1 MSEQDQTNQGAALAE
16 GSGRLV
22 SLDAYRGL
30 VMLMMASGGLGIAQV
45 AGHFK
50 GSEVWRVLAEQTE
63 HAEWVGC
70 TVWDMI
76 QPSFMFIVGAALP
89 YSLARRRAKGQSFG
103 RMLFHAIV
111 RAVVL
116 VGLGI
121 LLRSVGKERTYF
133 TFEDVLTQI
142 GLGYVFLFLLGW
154 VKARWQFSA
163 AAVILAG
170 YWGLFAL
177 WPLPAAGF
185 DYQKVGVGPEW
196 KRLEGFAAHWEK
208 NTNAAAKADEWLLNK
223 FPPRGAFAYN
233 KGGYLTAN
241 FVPSLGTMVFGL
253 LAGTLLL
260 SGLKRWAKFLI
271 LVGAGITGV
280 AAGWALDWG
289 GICPLVKRIW
299 TPSWAVYAG
308 GWTSLTLAVFYLML
322 DWPGWR
328 WWALPLTVVGMN
340 SIAMYCMAH
349 LFDGFISENI
359 KVHLGSKVF
368 QSLGVV
374 YEPMVAQGA
383 VLVVLWLICVWMY
396 RRKMFVRI

>member
-1 MSEQDQTNQGAALAE
+1 MSEQDQMNQGAALAE

-50 GSEVWRVLAEQTE
+50 GSELWRVLAEQTE

-121 LLRSVGKERTYF
+121 LLRSVGKERTHF

-208 NTNAAAKADEWLLNK
+208 NTNAAAKADEWFLNK

-241 FVPSLGTMVFGL
+241 FVPSLGTMIFGL

-271 LVGAGITGV
+271 LVGAGIAGV

-289 GICPLVKRIW
+289 GICPMVKRIW

-308 GWTSLTLAVFYLML
+308 GWTCLALAVFYLML

-359 KVHLGSKVF
+359 RVHLGSKVF